1 MEGFQQKMQNMSK
14 EELQQ
19 QLLRS
24 FGVIDK
30 LKKQLGQKSEHIA
43 LLEVDVESLSSQLK
57 KLHENNND
65 NKTNE
70 ENAE

>member
-1 MEGFQQKMQNMSK
+1 MDGLQQQISNMSK

-43 LLEVDVESLSSQLK
+43 LLEVDVDALSSQLK
-57 KLHENNND
+57 K
-65 NKTNE
+65 TNSDIAQQE